1 MRLCTNCKLC
11 IAAHMCGPVRASPG
25 EKIEQIVV
33 AGGIVSKST
42 PVIDTIEVYDISSN
56 TWTTGVWIKKL

>member
-1 MRLCTNCKLC
+1 
-11 IAAHMCGPVRASPG
+11 MCGPVRASPG

-33 AGGIVSKST
+33 TGGIVSKST